1 TVGTMSFDFSDCNTA
16 TVEFT
21 PTGDTSLSA
30 FSTQMVRLTSIS
42 SMDCS
47 LLSAGQVDRVG
58 RPGVSLL
65 LISEGMRDAYNT
77 ADDPADWQDLFGDE
91 IEAGLQLLDT
101 ADGIVGNMFY
111 DPQTLAPVF
120 ADDRLQVDIQKG
132 QTGGYFT
139 IESSALVP
147 QDWNI
152 AAGRTLS
159 EDVLDGTLSMLISA
173 WDPLVSDYVDENDVP
188 FLEEFPF
195 LAAPH

>member
-1 TVGTMSFDFSDCNTA
+1 MSFDFSDCNTA